1 MKIAWI
7 GTGVMGSAMACHLQ
21 KAGHEVKA
29 YNRTGK
35 KAEAL
40 QAVGIRAM
48 KTIADCVADCEV
60 VFTMVGEPHDVE
72 AVYYG
77 EQGIL
82 AHAPKGAYLIDM
94 TTSAPSLARRIAHD
108 AHDFH
113 VLDAPVSGGDIGAQ
127 KGTLTVMCGGDHAD
141 FVKMEPLF
149 SCFAE
154 TITHQGEAGSGQ
166 HCKACNQIALAGCIA
181 SAAEA
186 LTYARTSGLDPK
198 QVLAAIAKGAAG
210 SFQLTHNG
218 EKMLCHDYEPGFY
231 IKHFIKDMNIAAAEL
246 KQMDLHF
253 PILTQVQSIYETLRE
268 MGYDDAGTQAIWE
281 YYQSKQN

>member
-48 KTIADCVADCEV
+48 KTIADCVADCEA

-94 TTSAPSLARRIAHD
+94 TTSAPSLARRIAQD

-141 FVKMEPLF
+141 FEKMEPLF
-149 SCFAE
+149 LFCGND
-154 TITHQGEAGSGQ
+154 HLPGGSRQ
-166 HCKACNQIALAGCIA
+166 RAAL
-181 SAAEA
+181 
-186 LTYARTSGLDPK
+186 
-198 QVLAAIAKGAAG
+198 
-210 SFQLTHNG
+210 
-218 EKMLCHDYEPGFY
+218 
-231 IKHFIKDMNIAAAEL
+231 
-246 KQMDLHF
+246 
-253 PILTQVQSIYETLRE
+253 QS
-268 MGYDDAGTQAIWE
+268 M
-281 YYQSKQN
+281 